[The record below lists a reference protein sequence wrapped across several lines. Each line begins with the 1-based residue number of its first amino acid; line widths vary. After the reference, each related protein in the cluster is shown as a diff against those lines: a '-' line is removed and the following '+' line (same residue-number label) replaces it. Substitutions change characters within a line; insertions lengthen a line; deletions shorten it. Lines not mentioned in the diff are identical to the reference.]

1 MKSVID
7 SDTAVC
13 YAQDGVGMR
22 QKVQLF

>member
-1 MKSVID
+1 MID